1 MVSTCEGLLSKNTV
15 YRKKKQGFENTS
27 LSANM
32 VAKYGNDLAGA
43 IQCQLKEKCIYFV
56 AY

>member
-1 MVSTCEGLLSKNTV
+1 MLSKCEGLHTKHTAS
-15 YRKKKQGFENTS
+15 RKTQVLKNTS
-27 LSANM
+27 LSANT

-43 IQCQLKEKCIYFV
+43 IQCQLKEKCKNSV